1 MVIENA
7 YALEEIKLGRRG
19 ENQARKVVFDVLGK
33 WREGYGEG
41 VASLIV
47 QRNGDAQ
54 PYPVTVTEDDGTLV
68 WLVSSVDTAVAGE
81 GAAELRYTVG
91 DTIVKS
97 QIYKTRVRETLEDSG
112 ETPPPGYQS
121 WVDEVLRAAADAET
135 AVSKMPYVD
144 ETTGNWF
151 KWDATAGAFADT
163 GVAATGP
170 QGEVGPKGDTG
181 EQGPKGETG
190 ATGPKGDTGATGAQ
204 GPKGETGAT
213 GATGPQ
219 GPKGETGPRG
229 PQGEQGIQGETGPA
243 GPQGAKGDKG
253 NAFTYSDFTAAQLA
267 ALKGDKGDTG
277 PKGEKGETG
286 ETGPTGPE
294 GPRGPQGE
302 QGPQGKTGPRGEQGP
317 AGPKGETGKGFKVL
331 GYYGTAEALDEAK
344 LATAQPGDAYGV
356 GTSEPYDIYI
366 LDGTTGKF
374 RPNGPLQ
381 GAKGDTGPEGPQ
393 GPKGDPGETG
403 PQGPAGA
410 DGAKGKDG
418 AKGADGK
425 TPVKGT
431 DYFTDADKKEM
442 ANAAAESV
450 SSIYDPRGKRTDIYK
465 YVDDAIG
472 KIPTP
477 DVSAQI
483 KEHNESTTAH
493 PDIREAVNGKLDKPA
508 NNATATAGQ
517 LLTKTAGGQEWKDRE
532 EDLFVVNMT
541 MNEGKITSADKTF
554 EEVQAALVA
563 GKTVVARLHATG
575 SSTDYK
581 LMSTAWSKDQYILFS
596 AAANGHEL
604 WSILMQTQRTD
615 FITTTVQS
623 RIRVTGLLKGDG
635 DDISAAI
642 AGTDYVAPDGDGSNV
657 TAAFTAASTR
667 INIATGEKLS
677 ILLGKIAKWLGDLG
691 SLAFKS
697 TVAKSD
703 LASDVQTSLGKA
715 DSALQSAP
723 VTSVNG
729 KTGAVT
735 VSVPTVPSTTNILK
749 GNGSGGLVA
758 ATRGSDYIAS
768 GNIVKQTLVA
778 SESTPTEN
786 YAINW
791 VYG

>member
-54 PYPVTVTEDDGTLV
+54 PYPVTVTEEDGALV

-97 QIYKTRVRETLEDSG
+97 QIYKTRVRETLENSG
-112 ETPPPGYQS
+112 ETPPPAYQS
-121 WVDEVLRAAADAET
+121 WVDEVLQAAADAET

-144 ETTGNWF
+144 EATGNWF

-181 EQGPKGETG
+181 AQGPKGDTG

-204 GPKGETGAT
+204 GPKGEKGDTGAT

-219 GPKGETGPRG
+219 GT
-229 PQGEQGIQGETGPA
+229 
-243 GPQGAKGDKG
+243 KGDKG
-253 NAFTYSDFTAAQLA
+253 DAFTYADFTAAQLA

-277 PKGEKGETG
+277 PQGEKGDTG
-286 ETGPTGPE
+286 PTGPTGPE

-302 QGPQGKTGPRGEQGP
+302 QGPQGQTGPQGETGP
-317 AGPKGETGKGFKVL
+317 AGPKGETGRGLTVL
-331 GYYGTAEALDEAK
+331 SYYASKAALDAAQKGTAKA
-344 LATAQPGDAYGV
+344 GDAYGV
-356 GTSEPYDIYI
+356 GAAQPYDIYI
-366 LDGTTGKF
+366 FDGVTGEF
-374 RPNGPLQ
+374 INNGPLQ
-381 GAKGDTGPEGPQ
+381 GAKGDKGDTGAQGPAGPAGADGDTGPQ
-393 GPKGDPGETG
+393 GPKGDP
-403 PQGPAGA
+403 
-410 DGAKGKDG
+410 
-418 AKGADGK
+418 GADGK

-431 DYFTDADKKEM
+431 DYFTPTDVNEI
-442 ANAAAESV
+442 AAEAAKKV
-450 SSIYDPRGKRTDIYK
+450 DI
-465 YVDDAIG
+465 
-472 KIPTP
+472 
-477 DVSAQI
+477 S
-483 KEHNESTTAH
+483 
-493 PDIREAVNGKLDKPA
+493 GKLDKPA
-508 NNATATAGQ
+508 NNATSTAGQ
-517 LLTKTAGGQEWKDRE
+517 LLTKTADGQEWKDRE

-541 MNEGKITSADKTF
+541 MNEGKITFADKTF

-563 GKTVVARLHATG
+563 EKTVVAHLHATW

-581 LMSTAWSKDQYILFS
+581 LMSTAWIKDQFILFS
-596 AAANGHEL
+596 AAANGREL
-604 WSILMQTQRTD
+604 WNILMQTQRTD

-657 TAAFTAASTR
+657 TAAFSAAETR
-667 INIATGEKLS
+667 ENIVTGEKLS
-677 ILLGKIAKWLGDLG
+677 VLFGKIAKWFADLG
-691 SLAFKS
+691 ALAFKS
-697 TVAKSD
+697 TVDKSD
-703 LASDVQTSLGKA
+703 LAQDVQTSLGKA

-723 VTSVNG
+723 
-729 KTGAVT
+729 KTTAL
-735 VSVPTVPSTTNILK
+735 LK
-749 GNGSGGLVA
+749 GNGSGGIVA

-768 GNIVKQTLVA
+768 GNIVKQTLVNV
-778 SESTPTEN
+778 ETTPTEN
-786 YAINW
+786 YSINW
-791 VYG
+791 LYG